1 MAIEENEG
9 TDDTTEQSSEASIPE
24 IGTDTQTETTA
35 GDVEGEKADMPT
47 DEGSVQVMMTPTPV
61 YKAMKATT
69 GQRRPEDK
77 PMDAIYP
84 PQVALPN
91 ATSYSTLQHLAAH
104 LSPLTE

>member
-1 MAIEENEG
+1 MAIEENES
-9 TDDTTEQSSEASIPE
+9 TDDTMEQSSEASIPE

-35 GDVEGEKADMPT
+35 GEGEGENAEMPT

-61 YKAMKATT
+61 YRAMTT
-69 GQRRPEDK
+69 ARGQRRPEDK

-84 PQVALPN
+84 PKVALPN
-91 ATSYSTLQHLAAH
+91 ATLAAH